1 MFILF
6 LDNQCPFCWQTFSD
20 ACEKDE
26 HVLGH
31 FDHEACVNCDEDLIR
46 IGGKLYILHDDVTCI
61 KRTIA
66 CNSDSGKVDVVVKIE
81 TCSQADRK
89 PNQSSSNQQ
98 NTVECMINVSP
109 THMTVSAEPK
119 DIQTKPA
126 NTNRSACDICGK
138 LVHTNSLQ
146 RHRRKMHNLS
156 NLSEFECKICRMLF
170 TKDCYLRQHIR
181 RMHNSNE
188 AEECA
193 EPCDSEEDVKILI
206 EPIASDPLSI
216 VPQSPKKSIKRK
228 RVIADNTSTK
238 DTVQHDSD
246 VAYKNRRRPDA
257 SKSCECDIC
266 GEVFHVNSLQRHKIA
281 RHSAPGTIVCTMC
294 CKIFATAE
302 ALAEHTLLCISR
314 RNKQASR
321 TIGKFQCKICN
332 VIVSR
337 KYSLHKH
344 MQLKHATSAD
354 TPSGE
359 WKQFGNKP
367 NQTRHSE
374 HERDYVCDVCGQ
386 VLGNE
391 LALQRHQ
398 IVMHSEPGTIICS
411 NCLETFESAGEL
423 TTHRQECLMRRK

>member
-1 MFILF
+1 M
-6 LDNQCPFCWQTFSD
+6 
-20 ACEKDE
+20 
-26 HVLGH
+26 GH
-31 FDHEACVNCDEDLIR
+31 FDHETCVNCDEDLIR

-61 KRTIA
+61 KRV
-66 CNSDSGKVDVVVKIE
+66 CNSETGKVDVVVKTE
-81 TCSQADRK
+81 TCSQADQK
-89 PNQSSSNQQ
+89 LNQSSTNQP
-98 NTVECMINVSP
+98 NTVERSTIVS
-109 THMTVSAEPK
+109 SSNLSGSIQSK

-156 NLSEFECKICRMLF
+156 NLSDFECKICRMLF

-188 AEECA
+188 AEEFV
-193 EPCDSEEDVKILI
+193 ESFDSEEDVKIL
-206 EPIASDPLSI
+206 EPIASDPLAI
-216 VPQSPKKSIKRK
+216 APQLPKKPIKRK
-228 RVIADNTSTK
+228 RVTDNVSTK
-238 DTVQHDSD
+238 NTVQHDRD

-344 MQLKHATSAD
+344 MQLKHASSAD
-354 TPSGE
+354 TSSEE
-359 WKQFGNKP
+359 WKQCENNL
-367 NQTRHSE
+367 NQTRHSDR
-374 HERDYVCDVCGQ
+374 ERDYVCDVCGQ

-411 NCLETFESAGEL
+411 NCLETFDSAGEL